1 MRATSG
7 KIHSTRRKKI
17 LKTAKGFRGARH
29 RLYRIA
35 KTAVMKAGVH
45 SFASRKQKKRHM
57 RQLWIVR
64 INAAVRMH
72 GMSYSRF
79 IDSLNKAGVQMDR
92 KVLADLAL
100 NDPGAFEGLVKSVA
114 SA

>member
-7 KIHSTRRKKI
+7 KVHTTRRKKI

-35 KTAVMKAGVH
+35 KSAVMKAGVH
-45 SFASRKQKKRHM
+45 SFASRRQKKRHM

-64 INAAVRMH
+64 INAAVRTH
-72 GMSYSRF
+72 GMSYSTF
-79 IDSLNKAGVQMDR
+79 MNSLKKSGIEMDR
-92 KVLADLAL
+92 KVLADMAL
-100 NDPGAFEGLVKSVA
+100 NDPDAFKGLVESLN
-114 SA
+114 

>member
-1 MRATSG
+1 MRASSG
-7 KIHSTRRKKI
+7 KIHATRRKKI

-35 KTAVMKAGVH
+35 KSAVMKAGVH
-45 SFASRKQKKRHM
+45 SFASRRRKKNHM
-57 RQLWIVR
+57 RRLWIVR

-72 GMSYSRF
+72 GTSYSKF
-79 IDSLNKAGVQMDR
+79 MNSLKKSGVEMDR

-100 NDPGAFEGLVKSVA
+100 NDPDGFKNLVQSV
-114 SA
+114 S